1 MRIKKRSF
9 DLLGIFPFEESFS
22 DGIQVRKRSI

>member
-22 DGIQVRKRSI
+22 DGIQVSHWK